1 MANSRKKIPTIL
13 CSKELLD
20 KAFKKASKIQK
31 KGFDNVDKNKKT
43 AISKISVA
51 GDIISSNLAKY
62 VKAFPSFS
70 KTSQFEME
78 LIDVILGID
87 KLKKSLGALN
97 WCSAKALE
105 LEKVY
110 LGKVKKAQNSE
121 EISRLRREF
130 YGRLSSLVDQI
141 DQDLKFVAFARD
153 KLKELPEIDP
163 TVPTVVIAG
172 FPNVGKSQLV
182 ERIST
187 ARPKIAPYPFTTQGI
202 GIGHF
207 VVGRKRYQVV
217 DTPGLLD
224 RKLEERNKIELQAIL
239 ALKHLAD
246 VIVFLIDPSETSG
259 YSMKDQLALL
269 ESIKTNLAGIPI
281 IEIENKS
288 DIVKIESPRMK
299 ISALTGDGIDD
310 LLGLIIEMLDRT
322 RKANNSEPIA
332 I

>member
-1 MANSRKKIPTIL
+1 MVTARKKIPTIL
-13 CSKELLD
+13 RSNELLD
-20 KAFKKASKIQK
+20 KAFKKASKIRK
-31 KGFDNVDKNKKT
+31 EGSDKVDKARKS

-62 VKAFPSFS
+62 VKAFPSLS

-78 LIDVILGID
+78 LIDVIIGID

-105 LEKVY
+105 LERKY
-110 LGKVKKAQNSE
+110 LDKVKRARDSE
-121 EISRLRREF
+121 EISLLRKEF
-130 YGRLSSLVDQI
+130 YGRLSSLVNQI
-141 DQDLKFVAFARD
+141 DQDLKFVAIARD

-163 TVPTVVIAG
+163 TIPTVVIAG

-202 GIGHF
+202 GIGHID
-207 VVGRKRYQVV
+207 VGRKRYQIV

-239 ALKHLAD
+239 ALKYLAD
-246 VIVFLIDPSETSG
+246 VIIFLIDPSETSG
-259 YSMKDQLALL
+259 YSMRDQLALL
-269 ESIKTNLAGIPI
+269 DSIKANFADIPI

-288 DIVKIESPRMK
+288 DLMRIESPRVK
-299 ISALTGDGIDD
+299 ISALTGDGVEE
-310 LLGLIIEMLDRT
+310 LLATIIETLDRT
-322 RKANNSEPIA
+322 RKPNDGEPIP